1 MMDSFQ
7 IVKLANKFAKSS
19 KKNDLWCFTHLQ
31 LLDFADAIMR
41 DTVQLDT
48 EIMKDVFHERDE
60 QIIALQKEIEKL
72 KEKSPS

>member
-19 KKNDLWCFTHLQ
+19 KKNGLWSFTHLQ
-31 LLDFADAIMR
+31 LLDFADTIMR
-41 DTVQLDT
+41 NTVQLDT
-48 EIMKDVFHERDE
+48 EIMKDMFHERDE

>member
-1 MMDSFQ
+1 MMNSFQ

-48 EIMKDVFHERDE
+48 EIMKDVFHERDQE
-60 QIIALQKEIEKL
+60 IVALREEIEEL
-72 KEKSPS
+72 KKRLS

>member
-19 KKNDLWCFTHLQ
+19 KKNDLWSFTHLQ
-31 LLDFADAIMR
+31 LLDFADTIMR

-72 KEKSPS
+72 KEKSPL